1 MRRGSVAAAA
11 AVLSVLAFASAA
23 FAGPTSSTTAVVSL
37 GDSFISGEAG
47 RWNGNSLNWYGTRD
61 GTDRAA
67 YNCTWYGDCDYD
79 ANRVYGGTHGGCD
92 RSDVAPIR
100 STAISGITE
109 RINIACSGART
120 QNIWRAAAGGVSF
133 KNEAPQAD
141 QLSTI
146 ALNKNVKMIVLTIS
160 ANDFGFADHV
170 MDCTVAWSTSSA
182 DNPHYCWPQ
191 EQAEMQAAYSGA
203 LAGTRKAVDEI
214 RAVMTSRGY
223 SSTQYKL
230 VLSGYASPIPHGANN
245 RYPESGWSRLDTGGC
260 PFWNADSD
268 WAKNWATP
276 YINGVVSKV
285 AAEKGA
291 QYLDLSNVL
300 NGREVC
306 HRNSQLVDGSPAASS
321 VYHEWVRWVNSGCC
335 QGDSQESLHPNAYGQ
350 RAIGR
355 CMTLMYGVASGNR
368 RCFNTAGQGH
378 TGTYLGT

>member
-1 MRRGSVAAAA
+1 MRRGSLTAVA
-11 AVLSVLAFASAA
+11 AVLAVLALGPPAM
-23 FAGPTSSTTAVVSL
+23 AGPTSATTAVVSM

-67 YNCTWYGDCDYD
+67 YNCTWYGDCSYD

-92 RSDVAPIR
+92 RSDVAPIK
-100 STAISGITE
+100 SAAISVHE
-109 RINIACSGART
+109 KINIACSGAKT
-120 QNIWRAAAGGVSF
+120 ENIWRAASGGVTF

-141 QLSTI
+141 QLAII
-146 ALNKNVKMIVLTIS
+146 ARDKNVKMVVLTIT
-160 ANDFGFADHV
+160 ANDLGFADHV
-170 MDCTVAWSTSSA
+170 IDCTVAWSTSSA

-191 EQAEMQAAYSGA
+191 EQYEMQQARPAA
-203 LAGTRKAVDEI
+203 LAGLRKAIDEI
-214 RAVMTSRGY
+214 RTVMASQGY
-223 SSTQYKL
+223 GSTQYKL
-230 VLSGYASPIPHGANN
+230 LLSGYASPIPHGVNN

-276 YINGVVSKV
+276 YIVDGMKTV
-285 AAEKGA
+285 AAEKGV
-291 QYLDLSNVL
+291 QLLDVREAL

-306 HRNSQLVDGSPAASS
+306 HKSSQLVDGSPAASS

-335 QGDSQESLHPNAYGQ
+335 QGDSQESLHPNAFGQ
-350 RAIGR
+350 RALGKCIA
-355 CMTLMYGVASGNR
+355 LMYSVTSGNR

-378 TGTYLGT
+378 TAMYLGT